1 MSGQFGFMSKLGAT
15 DEAVAVLNDQPY
27 IFTILMV
34 VIVCIALQ
42 ITLHWY
48 IHYATMK
55 PEQRKAAA
63 DAKKAKQ
70 DKKNKAKGGKPAA
83 QR

>member
-34 VIVCIALQ
+34 VI
-42 ITLHWY
+42 
-48 IHYATMK
+48 
-55 PEQRKAAA
+55 RKAKA